1 MRALLACFLV
11 LPTTAV
17 AAQQALDQVLS
28 IQQSGREIGRE
39 EYSVQRGG
47 RTSSTVLT
55 ARARYPAA
63 YPTMQVALTEERS
76 ADGSISK
83 FELDVQAPEGNVV
96 ILAAGSGARLIVRS
110 VTKGS
115 EAGRELPA
123 GRDLVLLDDGVYSLY
138 LPVADAA
145 TPSGARLTAI
155 FPRTGRRATLVA
167 RREAG
172 PEGTV
177 RIQLAG
183 DIAGTLTVDAQG
195 RLQRLELPAAG
206 TVVTVVTPAKK

>member
-145 TPSGARLTAI
+145 TSSGARLTAI

-167 RREAG
+167 RREPG
-172 PEGTV
+172 PDGTV

-183 DIAGTLTVDAQG
+183 DIAGTLTIDAQG
-195 RLQRLELPAAG
+195 RLQRLELPGAG
-206 TVVTVVTPAKK
+206 TVVTPAKK

>member
-172 PEGTV
+172 PDGTV

-195 RLQRLELPAAG
+195 RLQRLELPGAG

>member
-1 MRALLACFLV
+1 MRALLACLLV

-167 RREAG
+167 RRETG
-172 PEGTV
+172 PDGTV

-195 RLQRLELPAAG
+195 RLQRLELPGAG
-206 TVVTVVTPAKK
+206 TVVTPAKK